1 MMRHR
6 NEGTL
11 DEYLGSLSSEDEN
24 LDPRMR
30 EYMKAA
36 KTFDRRNFKSE
47 RKKLRDEVG
56 ELQSTTKIS
65 SMARKG
71 HNVLDQV
78 RSTADQ
84 HLATQLRTNPKKV

>member
-1 MMRHR
+1 MQ
-6 NEGTL
+6 T
-11 DEYLGSLSSEDEN
+11 LSSEDES

-36 KTFDRRNFKSE
+36 RTLDRRNFKSE
-47 RKKLRDEVG
+47 RKQLREEVG
-56 ELQSTTKIS
+56 QLQSISKIS

-84 HLATQLRTNPKKV
+84 NLTAQLKKNPKKV